1 LPNRN
6 TNELDHL
13 LPPLFGGIFGPQ
25 SKGEIVRTIV
35 FVALLIGSSPA
46 RAAEVSVL
54 LSTPASITISASC
67 RSGESCDQ
75 LAADQA
81 QAHCAKAGRN
91 AQLAA
96 GGKAWKEHWPFSDRY
111 EFQFNC
117 IR

>member
-1 LPNRN
+1 MKRMVLVGFLLVPN
-6 TNELDHL
+6 
-13 LPPLFGGIFGPQ
+13 
-25 SKGEIVRTIV
+25 SV
-35 FVALLIGSSPA
+35 S
-46 RAAEVSVL
+46 AAEVSVM
-54 LSTPASITISASC
+54 LSTPASITVSVSC
-67 RSGESCDQ
+67 RNGESCDQ

-81 QAHCAKAGRN
+81 QAHCARAGRN